1 MSKPVKKITK
11 DITIRE
17 AVKIMDEN
25 NIGILPVVENEKPI
39 GVITERDILRR
50 VVAKNQSLDTKVET
64 IMTKNPVTIEH
75 DATILEATRL
85 MSENSFRHLL
95 VLKNGKLVGIVTA
108 KDVIEVLS
116 A

>member
-1 MSKPVKKITK
+1 MSKPVKKISK
-11 DITIRE
+11 DLTIRE

-50 VVAKNQSLDTKVET
+50 VVAKNENLDNKVET
-64 IMTKNPVTIEH
+64 IMTKNPITIEH

-85 MSENSFRHLL
+85 MSENGFRHLL
-95 VLKNGKLVGIVTA
+95 VLKAGKLVGIVTA